1 MDLIYGDF
9 AGFCGSFSFFFI
21 IFYIIVF
28 SVFVFRKNYFFHSE
42 LRIKKMKAILHI
54 LKTSDSSHWSSL
66 ASDVFGFL
74 IFAFSMQIL
83 NSEWLGVKRDFL
95 LKIVRI
101 RDCEQCSAVQC
112 SCSRSN
118 RRGCMTY

>member
-1 MDLIYGDF
+1 
-9 AGFCGSFSFFFI
+9 
-21 IFYIIVF
+21 
-28 SVFVFRKNYFFHSE
+28 
-42 LRIKKMKAILHI
+42 MKAILHI

-66 ASDVFGFL
+66 ESDVFGFL

-101 RDCEQCSAVQC
+101 REWEQCGQSLVKQVVVD
-112 SCSRSN
+112 
-118 RRGCMTY
+118 

>member
-1 MDLIYGDF
+1 MFL
-9 AGFCGSFSFFFI
+9 FFE
-21 IFYIIVF
+21 
-28 SVFVFRKNYFFHSE
+28 KNYFFHSE

-101 RDCEQCSAVQC
+101 RDCEQCKHSLAKRVVVDQI
-112 SCSRSN
+112 
-118 RRGCMTY
+118 GEDA